1 MKSPRRAATASVPKA
16 PVVPAAPAAQAAEV
30 PPQDWPEDLLEVGY
44 VLDAWGI
51 RGWVK
56 VAPDA
61 AEPAALLAAP
71 VWWLQGP
78 RLRGAP
84 PRRRLER
91 RLARRHGPSVV
102 ALLDGV
108 GDREGAEL
116 LKGWTILV
124 RREDFP
130 APEGDEFYWA
140 DLIGCEVVDRAGTA
154 LGQVI
159 GLLDSGA
166 QSVLRLRR
174 PQSADDTPERLIPF
188 VDAYIV
194 EVDLPGRRIVADWQ
208 SDYD

>member
-1 MKSPRRAATASVPKA
+1 MTPTRN
-16 PVVPAAPAAQAAEV
+16 APAAHPDAAAAE
-30 PPQDWPEDLLEVGY
+30 DWPPDLVEVAH

-56 VAPDA
+56 LAPDA

-71 VWWLQGP
+71 VWWLEGP
-78 RLRGAP
+78 PQRGVT
-84 PRRRLER
+84 PRRRLAR

-108 GDREGAEL
+108 AGRDGAEQL
-116 LKGWTILV
+116 RGWRVHV

-130 APEGDEFYWA
+130 APGGDEFYWV
-140 DLIGCEVVDRAGTA
+140 DLIGCQVVDRDGHA
-154 LGQVI
+154 LGEVV

-174 PQSADDTPERLIPF
+174 APQASDTPRGPEQAAERLIPF

-194 EVDLPGRRIVADWQ
+194 EVDVPGRRIVADWHP
-208 SDYD
+208 DYD

>member
-1 MKSPRRAATASVPKA
+1 MKA
-16 PVVPAAPAAQAAEV
+16 PRSAPADTAAPLGAVE
-30 PPQDWPEDLLEVGY
+30 PDWPADLIPVGY

-71 VWWLQGP
+71 IWWLQGP
-78 RLRGAP
+78 PVRGVP
-84 PRRRLER
+84 PRRRVAR
-91 RLARRHGPSVV
+91 RLARRHGASVV

-108 GDREGAEL
+108 GGRDDAEL
-116 LKGWTILV
+116 LKGWTVHV

-130 APEGDEFYWA
+130 PAEGDEFYWV
-140 DLIGCEVVDRAGTA
+140 DLIGCDVVDRQQQP

-159 GLLDSGA
+159 GLLDSGT
-166 QSVLRLRR
+166 QSVLRVRR
-174 PQSADDTPERLIPF
+174 PDARDDTPERLIPF

-194 EVDLPGRRIVADWQ
+194 DVDMPGRRIVADWQ